1 MTDPVLVGAVSLT
14 LDAVAAALGL
24 AVGYVAYRGYR
35 RNESL
40 PMLCIAAGFLLTF
53 WAPVALEGGL
63 AALDATL
70 AFGPTVRTALPA
82 GVGLA
87 ARTVEV
93 VGLLVILYGLAMP
106 IRR

>member
-1 MTDPVLVGAVSLT
+1 MTDPT
-14 LDAVAAALGL
+14 LGGTLPLALDITAGALGL
-24 AVGYVAYRGYR
+24 AVGYVAYHGYR

-53 WAPVALEGGL
+53 WAPVALDGGL
-63 AALDATL
+63 VVLEASLT
-70 AFGPTVRTALPA
+70 FGTTVRAALPA
-82 GVGLA
+82 GVELA

>member
-1 MTDPVLVGAVSLT
+1 MTESALCGTVPLVL
-14 LDAVAAALGL
+14 DVAAATLGL

-53 WAPVALEGGL
+53 WAPVALDITLGGL
-63 AALDATL
+63 KATL
-70 AFGPTVRTALPA
+70 TFGPTVRAAFPA
-82 GVGLA
+82 GVELA
-87 ARTVEV
+87 ARIVEV